1 MQVCVT
7 QTKTSIK
14 EKHPGC
20 LKGVGWL
27 LGFFNRNTAFYYCS
41 LQQEHCFSAG
51 CSLMPR
57 PVVYQE
63 FIAGVWSVH
72 PCLSVLLSG
81 ALQGQVGSSWWQWGH
96 RPGDVAW
103 KHLFLPISDRSTF
116 PLSLEIYSIKFSVL
130 SKGSEQREICRR
142 FVWGK
147 GSYLDYISARKN
159 KMLNLA
165 WTNRCGSFPGYWW
178 HISSMIFQEV
188 KGEAGAIWGTICLL
202 LTVAETDEAGERS
215 VGPSVPHFNTS
226 PCSCPPAPAPLLF
239 AGCPVHISKA
249 SLGEQLHWC
258 CAGDL
263 CYGHTFPDYFYL
275 QMHKKCRIN

>member
-1 MQVCVT
+1 MQVCVM

-14 EKHPGC
+14 EKYPGC

-27 LGFFNRNTAFYYCS
+27 LGFFNRNIAFYYCS

-57 PVVYQE
+57 PVVYQQ

-72 PCLSVLLSG
+72 PCLPVLLSV
-81 ALQGQVGSSWWQWGH
+81 ALQGQGGQLLVAMGSKAWGYGLETLFSAGFW
-96 RPGDVAW
+96 PF
-103 KHLFLPISDRSTF
+103 HL

-159 KMLNLA
+159 KML
-165 WTNRCGSFPGYWW
+165 NRCGSFPGYWW

-215 VGPSVPHFNTS
+215 VEPSVPHFSTS

-239 AGCPVHISKA
+239 AGCPMHISKI

-258 CAGDL
+258 CAGGLVLWTHLSWLLLLADA
-263 CYGHTFPDYFYL
+263 
-275 QMHKKCRIN
+275 